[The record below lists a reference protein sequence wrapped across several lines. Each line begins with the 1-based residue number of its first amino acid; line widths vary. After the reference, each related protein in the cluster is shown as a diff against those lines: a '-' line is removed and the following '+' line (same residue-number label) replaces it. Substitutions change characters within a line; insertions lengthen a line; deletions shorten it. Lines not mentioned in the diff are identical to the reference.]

1 MQRMSRNPK
10 VIMLISIGS
19 SCFVVTKAPA
29 VKLKQ
34 IVNVIN
40 ITLKKSRIFFIIY
53 ILVNERV
60 IKNIVLRAYIPS
72 PCQFNSYSLVW
83 ILIPLDLKLR
93 FSS

>member
-19 SCFVVTKAPA
+19 SAFVVTKAPV

-40 ITLKKSRIFFIIY
+40 ITLKNSMIFFM
-53 ILVNERV
+53 V
-60 IKNIVLRAYIPS
+60 IN
-72 PCQFNSYSLVW
+72 F
-83 ILIPLDLKLR
+83 
-93 FSS
+93 